1 MYKAN
6 NIDTDKF
13 LEALKVKEENAS
25 YNHLMNFKI
34 EEARYNQ
41 ERETLAQI
49 EDMFYCCNYEKHED
63 ESNINITKEQYVDY
77 QNLKDNFQK
86 ELYEKIRDVKKLYLT
101 RLLASLKSENL
112 LIYGADKKKKIC
124 NVSYDELNSILEY
137 TFDVDLKDL
146 FTEDQI
152 EGNV

>member
-6 NIDTDKF
+6 NIDVDKF
-13 LEALKVKEENAS
+13 LEALTVKEKDAS
-25 YNHLMNFKI
+25 YNHMLKTKI

-41 ERETLAQI
+41 ERETLNQVM
-49 EDMFYCCNYEKHED
+49 DMFYSCNYEKQEGK
-63 ESNINITKEQYVDY
+63 SGITITTEQYADY

-86 ELYEKIRDVKKLYLT
+86 ELYERIRDVKKLYLT

-124 NVSYDELNSILEY
+124 NVNYEELNSILEY
-137 TFDVDLKDL
+137 TFDVELKDL